1 MLGHSLHHVPQVL
14 HALAK
19 PGLGLN
25 TEERGRR
32 WSVRSIIIIV
42 KEKRSASETLPSP
55 PPFLPA
61 APHLFVAEAP
71 ALDFQEARNGPE
83 DGDFLHQSVLHLHI
97 LQDFLVLGR
106 RQGRREGGRESK
118 GRAKKKRKE
127 LESITPHTRMHTYT
141 HMHTHTHT
149 DTQTDCTYLKG
160 LALDDGVE
168 ELDGVHT
175 ASLLHCLEKGQLA
188 RRTHGVQDCRE
199 RQKRKRE
206 RIRKHHSG
214 WVGARTC
221 IIVSTFS
228 ESYTL
233 LTAWHGCLDCLRVGL
248 DLLAHLV
255 PRLGHACLVGT

>member
-141 HMHTHTHT
+141 HMHTHTQRHT
-149 DTQTDCTYLKG
+149 DR
-160 LALDDGVE
+160 
-168 ELDGVHT
+168 
-175 ASLLHCLEKGQLA
+175 LHLPQRPC
-188 RRTHGVQDCRE
+188 
-199 RQKRKRE
+199 
-206 RIRKHHSG
+206 S
-214 WVGARTC
+214 
-221 IIVSTFS
+221 
-228 ESYTL
+228 
-233 LTAWHGCLDCLRVGL
+233 
-248 DLLAHLV
+248 
-255 PRLGHACLVGT
+255 